1 MMQRGSGI
9 YTNSWS
15 QWFREDYHGIWLL
28 DVVLMRFLISSKE
41 LPLRY
46 RERDYGKQF
55 LLIYGNNYGHKLVL
69 DEKFKN
75 PEVYSRA
82 SVIKIGYFQISKIFF
97 QNNSI
102 P

>member
-28 DVVLMRFLISSKE
+28 DVVLMRFLISFKE

-55 LLIYGNNYGHKLVL
+55 LLIYGNNYGL
-69 DEKFKN
+69 
-75 PEVYSRA
+75 
-82 SVIKIGYFQISKIFF
+82 FF
-97 QNNSI
+97 QNNAILDSGKRI
-102 P
+102 ACHSG